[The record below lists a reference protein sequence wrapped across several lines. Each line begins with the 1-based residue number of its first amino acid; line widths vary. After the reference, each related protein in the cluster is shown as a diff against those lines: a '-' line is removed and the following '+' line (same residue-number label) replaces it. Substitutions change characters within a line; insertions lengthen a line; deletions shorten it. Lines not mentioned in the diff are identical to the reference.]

1 MGIHCQL
8 CFLASILLVIH
19 AAPTTMPS
27 QPSNRDKA
35 LAKDYLRNFYS
46 LKRLESSSAFR
57 PSNDTTS
64 ERLIEMQKFF
74 GLNVTGR
81 LNTETLNVMKKPR
94 CGYPDVA
101 AYSTFAERPKWGT
114 NKVTYRIVNYTP
126 DMTRAQVDNSIA
138 RALQVWAAVTP
149 LKFTRI
155 KRGIADIMISF
166 AIKDHGDGLMFDGPN
181 GILAH
186 AYAPGSGIGGDAH
199 FDDDESF
206 SFNSNKGHVLF
217 LVAAHEFGHSLGLFH
232 SNVPGALMY
241 PTYVFTD
248 PNRSPLTSD
257 DIDGIRSLY
266 GSSAPLQPPP
276 PPQLDCQN
284 IVWDAVTTFKGET
297 VFFKDSSFWSSS
309 SSRSAARQ
317 IKSFWPNAPE
327 IIDAAYEDPVQDK
340 LFLFKGTQVWAFN
353 GQNLEP
359 DYPKPLSS
367 FGLPAS
373 VTKIDAAI
381 HNMNTGKT
389 LLFSDRYYYRYDE
402 RQKNIDEGY
411 PKRVEDVFLGLTGAV
426 TAAHMTNNNI
436 YIFSGKNWF
445 EFSSSNRRLLR
456 VLKSDFF
463 RPCSSNAPASLK
475 HG

>member
-19 AAPTTMPS
+19 AAPTTTPS
-27 QPSNRDKA
+27 QPSDKDKA

-46 LKRLESSSAFR
+46 LKRLASSSAFR

-64 ERLIEMQKFF
+64 ERLKEMQKFF

-81 LNTETLNVMKKPR
+81 LNTETLNVMKKSR
-94 CGYPDVA
+94 CGNPDVA
-101 AYSTFAERPKWGT
+101 AYSTFAERPKWET
-114 NKVTYRIVNYTP
+114 NKLTYRIVNYTP

-155 KRGIADIMISF
+155 RRGTADIKISF
-166 AIKDHGDGLMFDGPN
+166 AIKDHGDGVTFDGPK

-186 AYAPGSGIGGDAH
+186 AFPPGSGIGGDAH

-206 SFNSNKGHVLF
+206 TFDSARGHVLF

-266 GSSAPLQPPP
+266 G
-276 PPQLDCQN
+276 
-284 IVWDAVTTFKGET
+284 
-297 VFFKDSSFWSSS
+297 
-309 SSRSAARQ
+309 
-317 IKSFWPNAPE
+317 
-327 IIDAAYEDPVQDK
+327 
-340 LFLFKGTQVWAFN
+340 
-353 GQNLEP
+353 
-359 DYPKPLSS
+359 
-367 FGLPAS
+367 
-373 VTKIDAAI
+373 
-381 HNMNTGKT
+381 
-389 LLFSDRYYYRYDE
+389 
-402 RQKNIDEGY
+402 
-411 PKRVEDVFLGLTGAV
+411 
-426 TAAHMTNNNI
+426 
-436 YIFSGKNWF
+436 
-445 EFSSSNRRLLR
+445 
-456 VLKSDFF
+456 
-463 RPCSSNAPASLK
+463 
-475 HG
+475 